1 MNCIQSW
8 RHKHFCINDRIF
20 FLVFYADI
28 SFDTE
33 SLNAIFCLL
42 ESYVVKE
49 IKELPS
55 NLQYKVHQIPKL
67 KFSLLVLQLSL
78 RYLLKP
84 GVKSRMEM

>member
-1 MNCIQSW
+1 M
-8 RHKHFCINDRIF
+8 KD
-20 FLVFYADI
+20 
-28 SFDTE
+28 
-33 SLNAIFCLL
+33 
-42 ESYVVKE
+42 

-84 GVKSRMEM
+84 GVKSIMEM